1 MLQDMLSLSQLAGAG
16 GGLPPGLDPAM
27 LSALAT
33 NPFLLGALGAAHNNN
48 FTAPAMPSPH
58 RSANEGK
65 QRPRQRAMQR
75 NQRSPSP
82 KERERSVSPASSVAS
97 NVSYQQQQQQQQQQ
111 PDFNMLMQMMA
122 AGGAGMMPPGLGAM
136 GLGALGELA
145 FISKLCHAL
154 QCFTLVLKL

>member
-1 MLQDMLSLSQLAGAG
+1 MMEQEKMLQDMLSLSQLAGA
-16 GGLPPGLDPAM
+16 PGLDPAM
-27 LSALAT
+27 LSALAA

-65 QRPRQRAMQR
+65 QRPKQRATQR
-75 NQRSPSP
+75 NRRSPSP

-154 QCFTLVLKL
+154 